1 MNIIKSAVALISVYS
16 CVCWFTV
23 SGLNNGRIPTHVPTA
38 HMSSG
43 LPGGGGDNLKYALLV
58 GAASIGGVAYVSKL
72 SLSS

>member
-1 MNIIKSAVALISVYS
+1 MFNH
-16 CVCWFTV
+16 VCGWFTV

-72 SLSS
+72 GLSS